1 MKSWKGRKRQ
11 EEINNNSVDC
21 DKYYTLAVNANNW
34 RKTCFSLIIL
44 IVLLIAGLI
53 KVSITNKVETFVIE
67 KNGNNYSVVGNV
79 IDVAQTQ
86 NKVTD
91 GEIIYFL
98 NELISNAKTLPKSEE
113 IYAKNYKKSLY
124 YLSKSASS
132 KFDNYLKEEKYVE
145 KKRQGKTVE
154 IVFNTGLK
162 VSDNTYQIRWKQITY
177 SPNGEL
183 EDVVNYNGLLT
194 IGFKAITDS
203 KVLYKNPLGL
213 IVTEFSQK
221 KELL

>member
-1 MKSWKGRKRQ
+1 
-11 EEINNNSVDC
+11 
-21 DKYYTLAVNANNW
+21 
-34 RKTCFSLIIL
+34 
-44 IVLLIAGLI
+44 
-53 KVSITNKVETFVIE
+53 
-67 KNGNNYSVVGNV
+67 
-79 IDVAQTQ
+79 
-86 NKVTD
+86 
-91 GEIIYFL
+91 
-98 NELISNAKTLPKSEE
+98 
-113 IYAKNYKKSLY
+113 NYKKSLY
-124 YLSKSASS
+124 YLSRSASS

-177 SPNGEL
+177 SSSGEL

-194 IGFKAITDS
+194 IGFKTITDP